1 MAFVELAAYCRANLP
16 MTSTSTDAEQ
26 VELSLPSSAQTR
38 LAFYAV
44 PTKEAAIYKEYLY
57 PLAERYGFTPIMAV
71 DVLSP
76 GDNVMAKVEALIG
89 RSAIVIADIGT
100 QNTTNEAMMA
110 LSRPSPEDQ
119 LIVIARSAGDVPT
132 ELRQRFPVLIHTEK
146 FTPEFMAALAG
157 AVGKTFERMSSRLSQ
172 SLSDEPQRLID
183 KGEFRASVLASFSL
197 LEYELQLSMKEMDAL
212 PFRSSRLILR
222 QLIAAAAE
230 NDVISVDLA
239 SELLHHAS
247 VRTIASVLP
256 INMFQ

>member
-1 MAFVELAAYCRANLP
+1 MTVINLPTLQNRSYGETLAMAFVELATYWRANLP

-110 LSRPSPEDQ
+110 LFSTVARGSAHCHRPIRWGRANRTTPALSRTHSYGE
-119 LIVIARSAGDVPT
+119 V
-132 ELRQRFPVLIHTEK
+132 HT
-146 FTPEFMAALAG
+146 
-157 AVGKTFERMSSRLSQ
+157 
-172 SLSDEPQRLID
+172 
-183 KGEFRASVLASFSL
+183 
-197 LEYELQLSMKEMDAL
+197 
-212 PFRSSRLILR
+212 
-222 QLIAAAAE
+222 
-230 NDVISVDLA
+230 
-239 SELLHHAS
+239 
-247 VRTIASVLP
+247 
-256 INMFQ
+256 